1 MNITETSTDGLKRE
15 FQVVISAK
23 DIEEKVNG
31 KLEEL
36 RRTVQLPGFRPGKVP
51 VTVIKQR
58 YFGGVLSE
66 VLEDAISDSSRQALS
81 ERGLRVALQPKI
93 EVEKYEDGGDLTYK
107 MAVELLPDVE
117 PGDFTGLEL
126 EKPVAEVSEEAVN
139 EAVTRLASAHSTQA
153 PVTEDRGAENG
164 DIAVID
170 FAGTVDGEALEG
182 MDGKDYPLE
191 LGAGRFVP
199 GFEEQLVGAKAGE
212 HRTVN
217 VTFPED
223 YPHERLKGAAT
234 VFEVDVKELR
244 KNVPAE
250 VNDELAKEFGMESL
264 EKMREAIR
272 DRIKGEYDG
281 LSRLRV
287 KRQLLD
293 KLAEAHSFEVPA
305 GMVDIEFEGIWARLQ
320 EELKNGTA
328 GEDANK
334 SEDELKAE
342 YRSIAERR
350 VRLGLLLSE
359 VGRRNNIQVTQDEVN
374 RALINEARRFPG
386 QERQVFE
393 FFKQNQQALENLRAP
408 IFEDKVVDHILD
420 QAKVTE
426 KTVSVEELTK
436 DEDEAGNESAAA

>member
-1 MNITETSTDGLKRE
+1 MNITETSADGLKRE
-15 FQVVISAK
+15 YKVVISAQ
-23 DIEEKVNG
+23 DIETKVNG

-51 VTVIKQR
+51 VAVIKQR
-58 YFGGVLSE
+58 YHGSVLAE
-66 VLEDAISDSSRQALS
+66 VLEDAIADSSRQAMG
-81 ERGLRVALQPKI
+81 ERGLRPALQPKI
-93 EVEKYEDGGDLTYK
+93 NVEKYEDGGDLTYT
-107 MAVELLPDVE
+107 MGVELLPDIE
-117 PGDFTGLEL
+117 PGDFGSIEL
-126 EKPVAEVSEEAVN
+126 EKPVAEVEDKAVDEAL
-139 EAVTRLASAHSTQA
+139 EKLASAHSTQA
-153 PVTEDRGAENG
+153 PVTEDRPAETG

-170 FAGTVDGEALEG
+170 FAGTVDGEALPG

-212 HRTVN
+212 HRTVS

-244 KNVPAE
+244 KTVPAE

-264 EKMREAIR
+264 QALRDAIR
-272 DRIKGEYDG
+272 DRIKSEYANM
-281 LSRLRV
+281 SRLRV

-293 KLAEAHSFEVPA
+293 KLAETHAFEVPQ
-305 GMVDIEFEGIWARLQ
+305 GMVDIEFEGIWERLQ
-320 EELKNGTA
+320 QELKNGTA

-334 SEDELKAE
+334 PEDELKTE
-342 YRSIAERR
+342 YRTIAERR

-359 VGRRNNIQVTQDEVN
+359 VGRRNNVQVTQDEVN

-386 QERQVFE
+386 QEREVFE
-393 FFKQNQQALENLRAP
+393 FFRQNQQALESLRAP
-408 IFEDKVVDHILD
+408 IFEDKVVDFILEL
-420 QAKVTE
+420 AKVSE
-426 KTVSVEELTK
+426 KTVSVDELMK
-436 DEDEAGNESAAA
+436 DPEDENGAAAA

>member
-58 YFGGVLSE
+58 YHGGVLSE
-66 VLEDAISDSSRQALS
+66 VLEDAIATSSRQALS

-93 EVEKYEDGGDLTYK
+93 EVESYEENGDLTYK

-117 PGDFTGLEL
+117 PGDFGAIEL
-126 EKPVAEVSEEAVN
+126 EKPVAD
-139 EAVTRLASAHSTQA
+139 VTDESVADALSKLASAHSTQVA
-153 PVTEDRGAENG
+153 ITEERGAENG
-164 DIAVID
+164 DIALID
-170 FAGTVDGEALEG
+170 FAGSVDGEALPG

-199 GFEEQLVGAKAGE
+199 GFEEQLIGAKAGE
-212 HRTVN
+212 HRSIN
-217 VTFPED
+217 VTFPAD

-250 VNDELAKEFGMESL
+250 VNDDLAKEFGMESL
-264 EKMREAIR
+264 DKMRDAVR
-272 DRIKGEYDG
+272 DRIKSEYAN

-293 KLAEAHSFEVPA
+293 KLAEAHAFEVPA

-328 GEDANK
+328 GEDAAK
-334 SEDELKAE
+334 SEDDLKTE
-342 YRSIAERR
+342 YRAIAERR

-393 FFKQNQQALENLRAP
+393 FFKNNQQALENLRAP
-408 IFEDKVVDHILD
+408 IFEDKVVDHILEL
-420 QAKVTE
+420 AKVSE
-426 KTVSVEELTK
+426 KTVTVEELTK
-436 DEDEAGNESAAA
+436 DEDETAEAA

>member
-58 YFGGVLSE
+58 YHGGVLSE
-66 VLEDAISDSSRQALS
+66 VLEDAIATSSRQALS

-93 EVEKYEDGGDLTYK
+93 EVESYEENGDLTYK

-117 PGDFTGLEL
+117 PGDFGAIEL
-126 EKPVAEVSEEAVN
+126 EKPVAD
-139 EAVTRLASAHSTQA
+139 VTDESVADALSKLASAHSTQVA
-153 PVTEDRGAENG
+153 ITEERGAENG
-164 DIAVID
+164 DIALID
-170 FAGTVDGEALEG
+170 FAGSVDGEALPG

-199 GFEEQLVGAKAGE
+199 GFEEQLIGAKAGE
-212 HRTVN
+212 HRSIN
-217 VTFPED
+217 VTFPAD

-250 VNDELAKEFGMESL
+250 VNDDLAKEFGMESL
-264 EKMREAIR
+264 EKMRDAVR
-272 DRIKGEYDG
+272 DRIKSEYAN

-293 KLAEAHSFEVPA
+293 KLAEAHAFEVPV

-328 GEDANK
+328 GEDAAK
-334 SEDELKAE
+334 SEDDLKTE
-342 YRSIAERR
+342 YRAIAERR

-393 FFKQNQQALENLRAP
+393 FFKNNQQALENLRAP
-408 IFEDKVVDHILD
+408 IFEDKVVDHILEL
-420 QAKVTE
+420 AKVSE
-426 KTVSVEELTK
+426 KTVTVEELTK
-436 DEDEAGNESAAA
+436 DEDETAEAA

>member
-51 VTVIKQR
+51 VSVIKQR
-58 YFGGVLSE
+58 YHGGVLSE

-93 EVEKYEDGGDLTYK
+93 EVEKYEENGDLTYK

-117 PGDFTGLEL
+117 PGDFAAIEL
-126 EKPVAEVSEEAVN
+126 EKPVAEVTDLSVDEALSK
-139 EAVTRLASAHSTQA
+139 LAGAHSTQA
-153 PVTEDRGAENG
+153 PITEDRGAETG
-164 DIAVID
+164 DIALID
-170 FAGTVDGEALEG
+170 FAGSVDGEALPG

-191 LGAGRFVP
+191 IGAGRFVP
-199 GFEEQLVGAKAGE
+199 GFEEQLIGAKAGE
-212 HRTVN
+212 HRSIS

-250 VNDELAKEFGMESL
+250 VNDDLAKEFGMESL
-264 EKMREAIR
+264 EKMRDAVR
-272 DRIKGEYDG
+272 DRIKGEYAN

-287 KRQLLD
+287 KRLLLD
-293 KLAEAHSFEVPA
+293 KLAESHSFEVPA

-320 EELKNGTA
+320 EELKNGNA
-328 GEDANK
+328 GEDAEK
-334 SEDELKAE
+334 SEDDLKTE
-342 YRSIAERR
+342 YRAIAERR

-408 IFEDKVVDHILD
+408 IFEDKVVDHILEL
-420 QAKVTE
+420 AKVSE
-426 KTVSVEELTK
+426 KTVTVDELTK
-436 DEDEAGNESAAA
+436 DEDEDSAEAA

>member
-31 KLEEL
+31 KLEQL

-58 YFGGVLSE
+58 YHGGVLSE
-66 VLEDAISDSSRQALS
+66 VLEDSIATSSRQALS
-81 ERGLRVALQPKI
+81 DRGLRVALQPKI
-93 EVEKYEDGGDLTYK
+93 EVESYEENGDLTYK

-117 PGDFTGLEL
+117 PGDFGAIEL
-126 EKPVAEVSEEAVN
+126 EKPVAEVTDESVAEALSK
-139 EAVTRLASAHSTQA
+139 LASAHSTQVA
-153 PVTEDRGAENG
+153 ITEERGAENG
-164 DIAVID
+164 DIALID
-170 FAGTVDGEALEG
+170 FAGSVDGEALPG

-199 GFEEQLVGAKAGE
+199 GFEEQLIGAKAGE
-212 HRTVN
+212 HRSIT
-217 VTFPED
+217 VTFPAD
-223 YPHERLKGAAT
+223 YPHERLKGAET

-250 VNDELAKEFGMESL
+250 VNDDLAKEFGMESL
-264 EKMREAIR
+264 DKMRDAVR
-272 DRIKGEYDG
+272 DRIKSEYAN

-293 KLAEAHSFEVPA
+293 KLAEAHSFEVPV

-328 GEDANK
+328 GEDAAK
-334 SEDELKAE
+334 SEDDLKTE
-342 YRSIAERR
+342 YRAIAERR

-393 FFKQNQQALENLRAP
+393 FFKNNQQALENLRAP
-408 IFEDKVVDHILD
+408 IFEDKVVDHILEL
-420 QAKVTE
+420 AKVSE
-426 KTVSVEELTK
+426 KTVTVDELTK
-436 DEDEAGNESAAA
+436 DEDETAEAA

>member
-15 FQVVISAK
+15 FQVVVSAK

-58 YFGGVLSE
+58 YQGAVLSE
-66 VLEDAISDSSRQALS
+66 VLEDAISDSSRQVLS

-93 EVEKYEDGGDLTYK
+93 EVEKYEEKGDLTYK

-117 PGDFTGLEL
+117 PGDFTSIEL
-126 EKPVAEVSEEAVN
+126 EKPVAEVTDEAVEEALS
-139 EAVTRLASAHSTQA
+139 RLASSHSTQA
-153 PVTEDRGAENG
+153 PVTEDRPAETG

-170 FAGTVDGEALEG
+170 FAGTVDGEALPG

-199 GFEEQLVGAKAGE
+199 GFEEQLVGAKVGE

-264 EKMREAIR
+264 DKMREAIR

-281 LSRLRV
+281 MSRLRV

-293 KLAEAHSFEVPA
+293 KLAEAYSFDVPP
-305 GMVDIEFEGIWARLQ
+305 GMVDIEFEGIWSRLQ

-328 GEDANK
+328 GEDAGK

-342 YRSIAERR
+342 YRAIAERR

-359 VGRRNNIQVTQDEVN
+359 VGRRNDIQVTQDEVN

-393 FFKQNQQALENLRAP
+393 FFKQNQQALDNLRAP

-420 QAKVTE
+420 QAKVSE
-426 KTVSVEELTK
+426 KTVSVEELSK
-436 DEDEAGNESAAA
+436 DEDEAGDESAAA